1 MTDINRRDTS
11 EISELSRAV
20 FENPQVFVDRAESRF
35 RDQLRGMTEK
45 VAASGSHIVLLCGPS
60 SSGKTTTANLL
71 VSDLSALGR
80 RAVRI
85 SLDDFYRNR
94 DVMPLWED
102 GTKNF
107 ESIEG
112 LDLECFSTSVNTL
125 MREGHA
131 EFPIFDFTAGK
142 RSPLSRPMEYD
153 ENTILIFEG
162 IHALQPQLR
171 QGLASSNFGIYI
183 HPNTSYVDQDGHTL
197 LDARDLRLTR
207 RIIRDNLHR
216 GTPPLGTMQMWKDVL
231 RGELLYMKPSSGTA
245 DVFVNTSHDYEPFLY
260 AAVITGLLEQI
271 EDAGENRETVERLLE
286 SYRHFFPIGAELI
299 PQGLPHPGVHRRG
312 RRMIPLPP
320 APPGAFCAPA
330 GRRDP
335 GRPCGPSPCTI
346 PS

>member
-20 FENPQVFVDRAESRF
+20 FENPQVFVDHAESRF

-131 EFPIFDFTAGK
+131 EFPIFDFTVGK
-142 RSPLSRPMEYD
+142 RSP
-153 ENTILIFEG
+153 
-162 IHALQPQLR
+162 
-171 QGLASSNFGIYI
+171 
-183 HPNTSYVDQDGHTL
+183 
-197 LDARDLRLTR
+197 
-207 RIIRDNLHR
+207 
-216 GTPPLGTMQMWKDVL
+216 
-231 RGELLYMKPSSGTA
+231 
-245 DVFVNTSHDYEPFLY
+245 
-260 AAVITGLLEQI
+260 
-271 EDAGENRETVERLLE
+271 
-286 SYRHFFPIGAELI
+286 
-299 PQGLPHPGVHRRG
+299 
-312 RRMIPLPP
+312 PLPP
-320 APPGAFCAPA
+320 HGV
-330 GRRDP
+330 R
-335 GRPCGPSPCTI
+335 
-346 PS
+346 

>member
-107 ESIEG
+107 ESIKG

-131 EFPIFDFTAGK
+131 EFPIFDFSP
-142 RSPLSRPMEYD
+142 RS
-153 ENTILIFEG
+153 
-162 IHALQPQLR
+162 
-171 QGLASSNFGIYI
+171 
-183 HPNTSYVDQDGHTL
+183 
-197 LDARDLRLTR
+197 
-207 RIIRDNLHR
+207 
-216 GTPPLGTMQMWKDVL
+216 
-231 RGELLYMKPSSGTA
+231 
-245 DVFVNTSHDYEPFLY
+245 
-260 AAVITGLLEQI
+260 
-271 EDAGENRETVERLLE
+271 
-286 SYRHFFPIGAELI
+286 
-299 PQGLPHPGVHRRG
+299 
-312 RRMIPLPP
+312 
-320 APPGAFCAPA
+320 AFCISGA
-330 GRRDP
+330 
-335 GRPCGPSPCTI
+335 
-346 PS
+346 